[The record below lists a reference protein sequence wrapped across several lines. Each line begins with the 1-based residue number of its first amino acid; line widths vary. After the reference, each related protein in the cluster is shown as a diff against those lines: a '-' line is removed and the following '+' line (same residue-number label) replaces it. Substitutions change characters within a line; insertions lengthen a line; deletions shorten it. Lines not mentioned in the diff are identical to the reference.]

1 MITVMGA
8 SGRTGR
14 RVVAGLRAADVEVH
28 RVSRSDALAGAF
40 AGADAAYVILPD
52 DMRAPQFHADRRR
65 MADAIAEAVRQ
76 ADVSRLVLVSS
87 AVASL
92 GPETRSFGADLAYLE
107 ELLLQTSV
115 AVTVLRAAYF
125 QDNVVTALP
134 SVRRDGVYP
143 SLFRSSAAPVRMVAA
158 ADVGAAAVRA
168 LLAPKAKREIVDV
181 VGPAYSS
188 EGVAAILG
196 RRLGRPVTVLSLPPE
211 ARADVLSQMM
221 SKEAALA
228 MVATIDAL
236 AVGDDLLRGDRLE
249 VATTELAQVVEEA
262 L

>member
-14 RVVAGLRAADVEVH
+14 SVAAGLRARGVEV
-28 RVSRSDALAGAF
+28 RGVARGDVLERSFAF
-40 AGADAAYVILPD
+40 ADAAYVILPD
-52 DMRAPQFHADRRR
+52 DLRAPRFHADRRR

-76 ADVSRLVLVSS
+76 ARVPRVVLVSS

-92 GPETRSFGADLAYLE
+92 GPDTRSFGADLAYLE
-107 ELLLQTSV
+107 ALLLQTSAV
-115 AVTVLRAAYF
+115 VTVLRAAYF

-134 SVRRDGVYP
+134 SAQRDGVYP
-143 SLFRSSAAPVRMVAA
+143 SLFRSAAAPVRMVAA
-158 ADVGAAAVRA
+158 SDVGAVAVRA
-168 LLAPKAKREIVDV
+168 LLAPEAKREVIDV

-188 EGVAAILG
+188 DDVAAILG
-196 RRLGRPVTVLSLPPE
+196 RKLGRPVTTLSLPPE
-211 ARADVLSQMM
+211 ARADMLSQMM

-236 AVGDDLLRGDRLE
+236 SVGDDLLRGDRVE
-249 VATTELAQVVEEA
+249 VGTTELAQVVEQA